1 MLPRVAAPA
10 FQIFRCAH
18 EVEMSLLDQFRASIT
33 ISSEVYRQRREAQR
47 VRLMAN
53 EQLLNAIETVVL
65 FRNRVR
71 ARADA
76 RKRRKIRNQ
85 ALASVRQTLLRA
97 TDMHAEN
104 MRTVFNVALYLL
116 QIDQDLAYFTTDMV
130 EAIGDRRRAF
140 VAKHEAVLL
149 YEAAEDIPQLLGKKF
164 RGAIAALSAPPERL
178 QAINVVSADL
188 NKFWRTHRE
197 FLGRIR
203 NVLAAHREQDALA
216 YANALD
222 SIKPLE
228 VMQRAAELSQLLEIL
243 IQQLIAM
250 AHLTSS
256 PAMILTDIVRSNA
269 TKAQSKGTV
278 A

>member
-1 MLPRVAAPA
+1 
-10 FQIFRCAH
+10 
-18 EVEMSLLDQFRASIT
+18 MSFFEQFRATFTS
-33 ISSEVYRQRREAQR
+33 SSEVYRQRREAQR
-47 VRLMAN
+47 ARLMAN
-53 EQLLNAIETVVL
+53 EQLKNAIETVVL

-71 ARADA
+71 ARAGA
-76 RKRRKIRNQ
+76 RKRKRIRNQ
-85 ALASVRQTLLRA
+85 ALASVRRTLQRA
-97 TDMHAEN
+97 TDMRSEN
-104 MRTVFNVALYLL
+104 IRTVFNVALYLL
-116 QIDQDLAYFTTDMV
+116 QMDQDLASFTTDMV
-130 EAIGDRRRAF
+130 VAIGDRRRAF

-164 RGAIAALSAPPERL
+164 RDAIAALSVPLERL
-178 QAINVVSADL
+178 QAINAVSADL

-250 AHLTSS
+250 AQLTSS
-256 PAMILTDIVRSNA
+256 PAVILTDIVTSNE
-269 TKAQSKGTV
+269 TRGQSKVT
-278 A
+278 AA

>member
-1 MLPRVAAPA
+1 
-10 FQIFRCAH
+10 
-18 EVEMSLLDQFRASIT
+18 MSFFAQFRASLT
-33 ISSEVYRQRREAQR
+33 SSSEVYRQRREAQR
-47 VRLMAN
+47 ARLIAN
-53 EQLLNAIETVVL
+53 EQLKNAIETIVL
-65 FRNRVR
+65 FRNRVW
-71 ARADA
+71 ARANA

-85 ALASVRQTLLRA
+85 ALASVRQTLQRA
-97 TDMHAEN
+97 TDMRAEN
-104 MRTVFNVALYLL
+104 IRTVFNVALYLL
-116 QIDQDLAYFTTDMV
+116 QIDQDLAYFTADMV
-130 EAIGDRRRAF
+130 AAIGDRRRAF

-164 RGAIAALSAPPERL
+164 RDAIAALSVQPERL
-178 QAINVVSADL
+178 QAINAVSADL

-228 VMQRAAELSQLLEIL
+228 VMHRAAELSQLLEIL

-250 AHLTSS
+250 DHLNSN

-269 TKAQSKGTV
+269 TKTQSNGT
-278 A
+278 AA

>member
-1 MLPRVAAPA
+1 
-10 FQIFRCAH
+10 
-18 EVEMSLLDQFRASIT
+18 MSFFEQFRAGFTS
-33 ISSEVYRQRREAQR
+33 SSEVYLQRREAER
-47 VRLMAN
+47 ARLMAN
-53 EQLLNAIETVVL
+53 EQLKNAIETVVL

-71 ARADA
+71 TRAEA
-76 RKRRKIRNQ
+76 RKKRKIRNQ
-85 ALASVRQTLLRA
+85 ALASVRQTLQRA
-97 TDMHAEN
+97 TDMRAEN
-104 MRTVFNVALYLL
+104 IRTVFNVALYLL

-130 EAIGDRRRAF
+130 GAIGDRRRAF

-164 RGAIAALSAPPERL
+164 RDAIAALSVPPERL
-178 QAINVVSADL
+178 QAINAVSADL
-188 NKFWRTHRE
+188 NKFWRMHRE

-228 VMQRAAELSQLLEIL
+228 VMHRAAELSQLLEIL

-250 AHLTSS
+250 GQLTSS
-256 PAMILTDIVRSNA
+256 PALILTDIVRSNA
-269 TKAQSKGTV
+269 TRAQSKGT
-278 A
+278 AA

>member
-1 MLPRVAAPA
+1 
-10 FQIFRCAH
+10 
-18 EVEMSLLDQFRASIT
+18 MSFFDQFRTSFT

-47 VRLMAN
+47 ARLMDN
-53 EQLLNAIETVVL
+53 EQLKNAIETVVL

-71 ARADA
+71 HGADA
-76 RKRRKIRNQ
+76 RKRSKIRNQ
-85 ALASVRQTLLRA
+85 ALASVRQTLQRA

-164 RGAIAALSAPPERL
+164 RDSIAALSVPPERL
-178 QAINVVSADL
+178 QAINVVSSDL
-188 NKFWRTHRE
+188 NRFWQTHRE

-250 AHLTSS
+250 AHLTSG

-269 TKAQSKGTV
+269 TNAQSKGTV